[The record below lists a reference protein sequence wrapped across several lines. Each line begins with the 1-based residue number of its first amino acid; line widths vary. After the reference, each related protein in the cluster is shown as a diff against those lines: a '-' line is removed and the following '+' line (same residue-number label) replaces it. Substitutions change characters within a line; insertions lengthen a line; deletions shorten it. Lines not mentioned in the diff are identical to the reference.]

1 MEDIL
6 EVSTWPDRSDV
17 RLICM
22 DEISTQL
29 LHDTRE
35 PIPAQSSQPRRQ
47 DHEYERDGTANIFI
61 GFEPLRGMRFTEV
74 TEQRTRVDWARWVKT
89 LVDERY
95 PAVELI
101 VLVLD
106 NLNVH
111 RIASLYEAFPPAEA
125 KRLAMKLEI
134 HYTPKHG
141 SWLNM
146 AEIEARVLRRQCLND
161 RRIPDRKVLARELH
175 AWERRRNRHKATVDW
190 RFTTEDARI
199 KLKRLYPLI
208 ED

>member
-1 MEDIL
+1 
-6 EVSTWPDRSDV
+6 
-17 RLICM
+17 M
-22 DEISTQL
+22 DEVRTQL

-35 PIPAQSSQPRRQ
+35 PIPAQSSHPKRQ
-47 DHEYERDGTANIFI
+47 DHAYERDGTANIFI
-61 GFEPLRGMRFTEV
+61 GFEPVRGQRFTDV
-74 TEQRTRVDWARWVKT
+74 REQRTRVDWAGWVKT
-89 LVDERY
+89 LVDVRY
-95 PAVELI
+95 PDVDLI

-111 RIASLYEAFPPAEA
+111 SIASLYEAFPPAEA
-125 KRLAMKLEI
+125 KRLAMKLEL

-146 AEIEARVLRRQCLND
+146 AEIEASVLRRQCLND
-161 RRIPDRKVLARELH
+161 RRIPDRKVRARELH

-190 RFTTEDARI
+190 RFTMDDARI
-199 KLKRLYPLI
+199 KLKRLYPSI